1 MLKNIPVICS
11 AAIIAVILFQSALI
25 APAVNKII
33 NVKEASV
40 FLRFVWPKFFLI
52 IALISLV
59 AFISTIFYNT
69 SQNLPRY
76 FFVISF
82 VLMLSCYFITPLIN
96 EAKDSSNEQL
106 WTILHMCTI
115 LLTLITLVL
124 NVSTLYFLRLSE

>member
-1 MLKNIPVICS
+1 MFKNIPVICS
-11 AAIIAVILFQSALI
+11 AAIIAIILFQSALI

-52 IALISLV
+52 IASISLV
-59 AFISTIFYNT
+59 AFISTIFYNI

-106 WTILHMCTI
+106 WIILHMCTI

>member
-1 MLKNIPVICS
+1 MLKNIPAICS

-52 IALISLV
+52 IASISLV
-59 AFISTIFYNT
+59 AFISTNFYNT

-106 WTILHMCTI
+106 WTVLHMCTI

>member
-11 AAIIAVILFQSALI
+11 AAIIAVILFQSAFI

-40 FLRFVWPKFFLI
+40 FLRFIWPKFFLI
-52 IALISLV
+52 IASISLF
-59 AFISTIFYNT
+59 AFISTLFYNT

-82 VLMLSCYFITPLIN
+82 ILMLSCYFITPLIN

-106 WTILHMCTI
+106 WTILHLCTI

-124 NVSTLYFLRLSE
+124 NALALYFLRFGE

>member
-1 MLKNIPVICS
+1 MFKNIPVICS
-11 AAIIAVILFQSALI
+11 AAVIAIILFQSALI

-40 FLRFVWPKFFLI
+40 FLRFIWPKFFLI
-52 IALISLV
+52 IASISLV
-59 AFISTIFYNT
+59 AFISTIFYNI

-115 LLTLITLVL
+115 LLTFITLVL

>member
-11 AAIIAVILFQSALI
+11 AAIIAVILFQSAFI

>member
-1 MLKNIPVICS
+1 MLKNIPIICS
-11 AAIIAVILFQSALI
+11 AAVIAIILFQSALI
-25 APAVNKII
+25 APVVNKII

-59 AFISTIFYNT
+59 AFISTILYNT

>member
-1 MLKNIPVICS
+1 MFKNIPVICS
-11 AAIIAVILFQSALI
+11 AAVIAIILFQSALI

-106 WTILHMCTI
+106 WAILHMCTI

>member
-11 AAIIAVILFQSALI
+11 AAIIAVILFQSAFI

-40 FLRFVWPKFFLI
+40 FLRFIWPKFFLI